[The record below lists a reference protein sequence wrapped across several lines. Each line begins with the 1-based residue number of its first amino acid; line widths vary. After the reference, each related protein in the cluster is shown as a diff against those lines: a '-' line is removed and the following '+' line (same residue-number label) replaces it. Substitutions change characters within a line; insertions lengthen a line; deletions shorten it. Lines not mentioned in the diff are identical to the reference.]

1 MILQHSLLSR
11 GYHSETD
18 NRMAAENA
26 IPARYGVIFVQS
38 IEATAQYTISKT
50 AHTTPSTC
58 DEAWY
63 SLEQAVWTLVR
74 TACDVMQW
82 FTFDGQSTL

>member
-1 MILQHSLLSR
+1 MILQHSVLSL

-38 IEATAQYTISKT
+38 IEATA
-50 AHTTPSTC
+50 
-58 DEAWY
+58 
-63 SLEQAVWTLVR
+63 
-74 TACDVMQW
+74 
-82 FTFDGQSTL
+82 